1 MRTAAIESLTL
12 PPFSRPSPILT
23 CLQDNM
29 TEYLRRWEAREVA
42 ITFNQNATVSYFTQ
56 VCLHG

>member
-1 MRTAAIESLTL
+1 
-12 PPFSRPSPILT
+12 
-23 CLQDNM
+23 M

-56 VCLHG
+56 VMRAWGGSSWIW

>member
-1 MRTAAIESLTL
+1 
-12 PPFSRPSPILT
+12 
-23 CLQDNM
+23 M

-56 VCLHG
+56 VDACVGQIHLTL